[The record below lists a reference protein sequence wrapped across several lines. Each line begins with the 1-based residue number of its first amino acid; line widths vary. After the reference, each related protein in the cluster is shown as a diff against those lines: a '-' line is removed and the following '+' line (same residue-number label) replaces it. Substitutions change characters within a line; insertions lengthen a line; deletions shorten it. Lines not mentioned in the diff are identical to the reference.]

1 MILLFDVLL
10 IQNANGLAMLL
21 VFNTIL
27 SNNAMILNFSFMC
40 SLLRQKKNDLPQV
53 SDKVVSS
60 CMHFF
65 RKKTHLL

>member
-1 MILLFDVLL
+1 MILSFDVLL

-40 SLLRQKKNDLPQV
+40 SLLRQKKTT
-53 SDKVVSS
+53 
-60 CMHFF
+60 F
-65 RKKTHLL
+65 RK